1 MKKKLVVINGT
12 MGSGKTEISKVL
24 FTSLNNCA
32 WIDGDWCWNVHPYTE
47 ISEEDKE
54 KFIQNITNLLN
65 SYLTS
70 KSIEIVI
77 FSWVIPQTEI
87 LNTILE
93 KIFVDYQLNWVTLLV
108 SKEELENRIKKRWK
122 YESRDIGEYE
132 RSILYM
138 DKFFKNMNSYKLD
151 TSGKEIDFLANH
163 LIDYFKLCEE

>member
-1 MKKKLVVINGT
+1 MR
-12 MGSGKTEISKVL
+12 
-24 FTSLNNCA
+24 
-32 WIDGDWCWNVHPYTE
+32 
-47 ISEEDKE
+47 
-54 KFIQNITNLLN
+54 NITNLLN

-70 KSIEIVI
+70 ESIEIVI